1 MVEQNPIRP
10 LPELTAGDQMPNFVL
25 PNLAGEHRMFYERVS
40 GKRNLLILANRPDDT
55 ALALLADF
63 AKLRQQFQ
71 ALNVDMFAVVP
82 ARPGI
87 DDQRLV
93 SQDPPYLVFLDINNM
108 IVPAMLAKSGL
119 VGDRPACILMDENQ
133 RIVQILQS
141 AADAPHDLAAEALG
155 FFKACGPPP
164 PKQILNIAAPVLV
177 LPNVVDPDICRLLI
191 ERWETEGHKDQGV
204 RSVVD
209 GEEVVRTYLS
219 LKKSL
224 DHLIYDDD
232 LLGGL
237 IDIVGRRVAPQIAKY
252 AHFEG
257 FKFDR
262 FFVAR
267 YDAERGDYF
276 RPHRD
281 NQAPSTQ
288 DRLFGISINLN
299 SEDYEGGELYFPE
312 YGPHGY
318 KPDTGGAVVF
328 SGSLIHEAVTPR
340 RGKRFALLSF
350 LRDTRRPA

>member
-1 MVEQNPIRP
+1 MTSMAPM
-10 LPELTAGDQMPNFVL
+10 PELTAGDQMPNFVL
-25 PNLAGEHRMFYERVS
+25 PNAAGEHRMFYERVN
-40 GKRNLLILANRPDDT
+40 GKRNVLLLANRPDDAAT
-55 ALALLADF
+55 ALIGAF
-63 AKLRQQFQ
+63 AKRHEQFQ
-71 ALNVDMFAVVP
+71 DIDADVFAVLP
-82 ARPGI
+82 AMPGR
-87 DDQRLV
+87 DDQYIASL
-93 SQDPPYLVFLDINNM
+93 DPTFLTFLDVNNM
-108 IVPAMLAKSGL
+108 IAPAILQKSGL
-119 VGDRPACILMDENQ
+119 APDRPACILMDENQ
-133 RIVQILQS
+133 RILQGLQS
-141 AADAPHDLAAEALG
+141 DNGDPDQLAAEAIG
-155 FFKACGPPP
+155 FLKAVATPPM
-164 PKQILNIAAPVLV
+164 QVLTTAAPVLV
-177 LPNVVDPDICRLLI
+177 LPNVVDRATCRMLI
-191 ERWETEGHKDQGV
+191 DRWENMGHKDQGV

-219 LKKSL
+219 LKQSL
-224 DHLIYDDD
+224 DHLIYDEE
-232 LLGGL
+232 LLSNL
-237 IDIVGRRVAPQIAKY
+237 INTVGRRIAPQIAKY

-299 SEDYEGGELYFPE
+299 SEDYDGGELYFPE

-340 RGKRFALLSF
+340 RGKRFALLTF
-350 LRDTRRPA
+350 LRDARKPA